1 MPKFREAGRLPD
13 GRTYNT
19 CPSAGICRHV
29 CYARHGTYRWPA
41 VKARHEANLAF
52 VLDDLRGWEQA
63 MVAELAHPRFVSR
76 WVRIHDA
83 GDFFCDDYLLA
94 WLRICRSR
102 PAINFYCYTK
112 EITRFRRLVEPDP
125 PTNFRWT
132 YSYGGTQ
139 DALLDP
145 TTDRVADVFPDEPA
159 IAAAGFTSQS
169 ERDTDAVLG
178 PPRTGVPANQI
189 PHFQARQGNRR
200 FSEWQADVDQ
210 ARRRSA

>member
-1 MPKFREAGRLPD
+1 MSSVPTCCNMANTTKQVGNDARGAAGHKQA
-13 GRTYNT
+13 RTSRT
-19 CPSAGICRHV
+19 VSATAG
-29 CYARHGTYRWPA
+29 
-41 VKARHEANLAF
+41 K
-52 VLDDLRGWEQA
+52 LDDLRGWEQA

-94 WLRICRSR
+94 WLRICSSR
-102 PAINFYCYTK
+102 PATNFYCYTK
-112 EITRFRRLVEPDP
+112 EIARFRRLVEPDP
-125 PTNFRWT
+125 PPNLRWT

-139 DALLDP
+139 DSLLDP
-145 TTDRVADVFPDEPA
+145 TTDRVADVFPDETA
-159 IAAAGFTSQS
+159 IAAAGYSSQS

-178 PPRTGVPANQI
+178 PPRTGVPANRI
-189 PHFQARQGNRR
+189 RHFQARQGNRR